1 MGKIFLR
8 KALKLYNYSAFIKFD
23 YDAEIISF
31 IHNNFNERYWHK
43 DLKLWEIS
51 LTEYRKF
58 TRRFKDFI
66 IVNEIEEPQENKKVK
81 NKLSLP
87 SDFTFV
93 TKPFQHQFE
102 TVCEG
107 QKRFQFLL
115 GDEPGCGKTKQI
127 IDIARLH
134 KFLGNIK
141 HCLIICGINNSK
153 WNWINEI
160 KIHSKEKYILLGSRQ
175 RKNGN
180 YYDGSNLDKIEDIKN
195 IKDELFIV
203 TNIQSL
209 RDPKIVEQLQKVNFE
224 MIALDESHKC
234 NNPQAD
240 QTKGFL
246 KLDSK
251 IKIAMTGTPV
261 LNKPI
266 DLYVT
271 LKWLGKENHNFS
283 IFKNHYC
290 VMGGFGGYQIVAY
303 KNMKELQE
311 RVDEIQI
318 RRKLNDIKEMPPL
331 IYKNQILEMTKEQAQ
346 IYNNARDG
354 IIQNIDKIITNPNP
368 LTDFIRLRQA
378 TSFPSLLAPNTAM
391 GIKFEKI
398 LEIMNQAVENNKKVL
413 IYSNWVEV
421 IKPLQKLLEKY
432 NPAMIIGGMKDVESQ
447 KRKLFNDESCRCMIG
462 TIGAMGTSHNLPA
475 ASWVIFI
482 DLPWTAADM
491 KQAID
496 RVRRI
501 EGTTEKTIVY
511 NLICKN
517 TIDEKVKNIV
527 EEKQEYA
534 EFLVDGKINF
544 SNKRRLVEFLLS

>member
-1 MGKIFLR
+1 MYKIYLR
-8 KALKLYNYSAFIKFD
+8 KAIKLYDYSAFIQFG
-23 YDAEIISF
+23 YDAEIIAF
-31 IHNNFNERYWHK
+31 IRKNFSERYWHK

-51 LTEYRKF
+51 LSEYRKF
-58 TRRFKDFI
+58 LHRFKNFI
-66 IVNEIEEPQENKKVK
+66 VINEIEDTKINQK
-81 NKLSLP
+81 NKLKIDLP
-87 SDFTFV
+87 KDFEFI
-93 TKPFQHQFE
+93 TKPFQHQLE
-102 TVCEG
+102 TVSES

-160 KIHSKEKYILLGSRQ
+160 KIHSKEKYVLLGSRK

-180 YYDGSNLDKIEDIKN
+180 YYDGSNSAKIEDIKN

-209 RDPKIVEQLQKVNFE
+209 RDPKIVEQLQKINFG

-246 KLDSK
+246 KLNSK

-271 LKWLGKENHNFS
+271 LKWLGKENHSFS

-290 VMGGFGGYQIVAY
+290 IMGGFGGYQITGY
-303 KNMKELQE
+303 KNMQELQD
-311 RVDEIQI
+311 RVNEIQI

-331 IYKNQILEMTKEQAQ
+331 IFKNEILEMGKEQLQ

-354 IIQNIDKIITNPNP
+354 IIENIDKIITNPNP
-368 LTDFIRLRQA
+368 LTNFIRLRQA
-378 TSFPSLLAPNTAM
+378 TSFPCLLSSNSVL

-398 LEIMNQAVENNKKVL
+398 LEIMNEAVANNKKVL
-413 IYSNWVEV
+413 IYSNWVEI
-421 IKPLQKLLEKY
+421 IKPLEKLLERY
-432 NPAMIIGGMKDVESQ
+432 NPAVIVGGIKNVEEQ
-447 KRKLFNDESCRCMIG
+447 KEKLFNDNNCKCMLG
-462 TIGAMGTSHNLPA
+462 TIGAMGTSHNLPI

-501 EGTTEKTIVY
+501 KGTTEKTIVY

-527 EEKQEYA
+527 DEKQEYS
-534 EFLVDGKINF
+534 EFLIDGKINF
-544 SNKRRLVEFLLS
+544 SNKKRLVEFLLS